1 MTKPPGKPG
10 LCFWDSPITNV
21 FLLQILYFAAYCS
34 LTEFSLISPFLIV
47 LNVPGIFCGDSTLLS
62 FVIPAICGIK
72 PGTQHILNK
81 YFWNQFIVKFHFY
94 FPPEDSLVY
103 HRVIEQC
110 LAEICII
117 TFLYDDFRRFL
128 WNNYNSRDNTGL
140 AILFL
145 TIFIWDAF

>member
-1 MTKPPGKPG
+1 MVSQPQVNKRTYAQGGLSVQASRGFCVRISFYIKNKHLLLNPVAPWRLFSRRSSQPRDRTHVFLVGRFFMTKPPGKPG

-81 YFWNQFIVKFHFY
+81 YF
-94 FPPEDSLVY
+94 
-103 HRVIEQC
+103 
-110 LAEICII
+110 
-117 TFLYDDFRRFL
+117 
-128 WNNYNSRDNTGL
+128 
-140 AILFL
+140 
-145 TIFIWDAF
+145 